1 MELKLRNSFEYEGVR
16 YISLHVPDYL
26 QLGHRRLY
34 AKYQGL
40 EGGEVGIAL
49 CAALC
54 EMPEAAFDRLSIF
67 DFERVTQAVKRLFE
81 DSAGKNPLPLQKKK
95 TSRRS

>member
-1 MELKLRNSFEYEGVR
+1 MELKLRNPFEYDGVR
-16 YISLHVPDYL
+16 YDSINIPDYL

-40 EGGEVGIAL
+40 QGDEVGIAL

-54 EMPEAAFDRLSIF
+54 EMPEVAFDRISIA
-67 DFERVTQAVKRLFE
+67 DFERVTQAVRRLFE
-81 DSAGKNPLPLQKKK
+81 DSAGKKPLPQPKRK
-95 TSRRS
+95 TLRK